1 MKKFLLFSLFAQAF
15 LAGYSQDASNYT
27 MFPGASATVFTGSK
41 LQLSFQYIAT
51 NGSLIKGTSDA
62 SMGIWTIN
70 GNPAGQ
76 GDPAEGTLKITDGL
90 KATTVQYTAPDK
102 VPPTNPVAIAVTFHP
117 NAGGKSNVTLICNV
131 SVVTGYKVTAEMEL
145 TGPDGIHIILSG
157 ESITQLKP
165 LADGTNMLEPVDKK
179 SDMNMTVKE
188 FTMPKGIT
196 LISPWQYTIPIFI
209 SIGKINGNG
218 TSSAKM
224 VISRFGTDQTET
236 YMADGHTLATHMI
249 HPLFF
254 NAFIKDVIQT
264 QQTNVTDDQ
273 DEIAWARRMQAHQG
287 DPAYFKTTQ
296 GKADVE
302 RMQKLQQELGGNI
315 SNQDPMSKQLAAQIA
330 QKTQQDPNYLGSVQ
344 YQKDLGKMEM
354 LNAANQGLGE
364 NAPAAN
370 TPLSGVLNID
380 GSFNASGSAVLE
392 ITKESTT
399 GGALHAQIKIK
410 VVKG

>member
-1 MKKFLLFSLFAQAF
+1 MKKILLCVLFVQVFAI
-15 LAGYSQDASNYT
+15 GYSQDASNYT
-27 MFPGASATVFTGSK
+27 MFPGASATVFTGGK

-51 NGSLIKGTSDA
+51 NGLLIKGTSDA

-76 GDPAEGTLKITDGL
+76 GDPAEGILKITDGL
-90 KATTVQYTAPDK
+90 KATTVEYTAPDNI
-102 VPPTNPVAIAVTFHP
+102 PPRNPVAIAVSFHP

-157 ESITQLKP
+157 ESITKLKP
-165 LADGTNMLEPVDKK
+165 LADGTNMLEPVDGK
-179 SDMNMTVKE
+179 SDMNMTVKQ
-188 FTMPKGIT
+188 FSMPQGIS
-196 LISPWQYTIPIFI
+196 LVGPWQYTIPIFI

-224 VISRFGTDQTET
+224 VIQRFGTDQTET
-236 YMADGHTLATHMI
+236 YMANGHTQQTHMI

-264 QQTNVTDDQ
+264 QQSNVTDEK
-273 DEIAWARRMQAHQG
+273 DEEAWARRMQAHQG
-287 DPAYFKTTQ
+287 DAAYFKTAQ

-315 SNQDPMSKQLAAQIA
+315 SNQDPKSKQLAAQIS
-330 QKTQQDPNYLGSVQ
+330 QKVQQDPNYLGSVQ
-344 YQKDLGKMEM
+344 YQRDLGKMEM
-354 LNAANQGLGE
+354 LKASNEGLGE
-364 NAPAAN
+364 GAPTAN

-380 GSFNASGSAVLE
+380 GSFNASGSTVLE